1 MKKMPVS
8 ILCGIVVIFVT
19 IISYFLIV
27 GDIFTQII
35 CFVTLIGVIAAESV
49 VTALA
54 YCSKGEP
61 RKVVATVIASFM
73 IPVSILL
80 SIVYISKSSKGYGSY
95 LGYYFSAFAIILA
108 ICAVIWKFADNRKN
122 DDDVLQSAKANIT
135 ELRKLVKCVMLKQN
149 SKNFKKELYE
159 IEEKLHFSNDAIITE
174 SDSHIRQMLIELENN
189 IDNDDFDTA
198 GLIKAITSEIDRRNI
213 YAKSTI

>member
-1 MKKMPVS
+1 M
-8 ILCGIVVIFVT
+8 
-19 IISYFLIV
+19 
-27 GDIFTQII
+27 
-35 CFVTLIGVIAAESV
+35 
-49 VTALA
+49 
-54 YCSKGEP
+54 
-61 RKVVATVIASFM
+61 
-73 IPVSILL
+73 
-80 SIVYISKSSKGYGSY
+80 SY